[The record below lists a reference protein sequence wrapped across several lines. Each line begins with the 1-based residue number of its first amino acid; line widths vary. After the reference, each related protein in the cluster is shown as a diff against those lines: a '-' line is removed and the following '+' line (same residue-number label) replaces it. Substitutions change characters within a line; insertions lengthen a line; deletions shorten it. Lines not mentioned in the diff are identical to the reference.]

1 MNLPEPLFFTTKE
14 AAYQAAEDLSQLEY
28 AVEIVNHGNTLV
40 VVTKEDFHVS
50 TNPR

>member
-14 AAYQAAEDLSQLEY
+14 AAYQAAEDLAQANY

-40 VVTKEDFHVS
+40 VITKEDFRYAA
-50 TNPR
+50 NPR